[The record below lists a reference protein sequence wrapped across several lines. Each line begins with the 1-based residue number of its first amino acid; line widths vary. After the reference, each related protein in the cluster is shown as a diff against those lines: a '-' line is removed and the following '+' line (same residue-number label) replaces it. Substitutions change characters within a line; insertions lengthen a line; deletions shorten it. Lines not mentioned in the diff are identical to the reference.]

1 MGGLD
6 SEHHQLEEQVQHTR
20 HYSPLRGMTIDG
32 AVFDAFFDFN
42 VYPVL
47 PEVWGSDSAFQ
58 GLGCPGRQWRRK
70 PAR

>member
-20 HYSPLRGMTIDG
+20 ALLAVTGMTIEV

-42 VYPVL
+42 LYLVL
-47 PEVWGSDSAFQ
+47 PEVWGSDSAFR